1 LSKDNDACLAWL
13 AEALRRL
20 RPEGQEKVVGYLEAV
35 LEEVLFE
42 TKMPP
47 RPSGPS
53 FGTEGLLRMG
63 RGCLFWLLISVVL
76 SVVLTVLANLLL
88 NLF

>member
-1 LSKDNDACLAWL
+1 MSTDNEVCLAWL

-42 TKMPP
+42 SKMVPGVSP
-47 RPSGPS
+47 RGLTHP
-53 FGTEGLLRMG
+53 TEG
-63 RGCLFWLLISVVL
+63 
-76 SVVLTVLANLLL
+76 A
-88 NLF
+88 